1 MRSEADMKKPRQTAA
16 VAHRKEPATPGEAE
30 TRYRRVEEL
39 ATLQATVL
47 DITVPHDLPALLQT
61 IVDRAVRL
69 LNGHGGGLYLCD
81 EKRRECRLEV
91 SYKTPHDY
99 TGTTLQYG
107 EGAAGLIAQTGEPLL
122 LDDYR
127 IWPGRARVFDHDEP
141 FRAVVGVPMIWQGQV
156 IGVIDVF
163 RVNDMETFTSDDQEL
178 LTMFANHAA
187 IATANARLVEGLK
200 SELAERKRV
209 QQTVTE
215 NELKYRALFNTANE
229 AILLM
234 EGERLIDCN
243 PKALTMFGL
252 PKERILGL
260 SLWSFSPVKQPDGS
274 SSKTALARKVKAA
287 LRGEAQ
293 SFEWQYQRGDGA
305 QIETEVSLNRIDLNG
320 KPYLQVIVHDITE
333 RKHAENA
340 LREAET
346 RYRTLVEQITAVIY
360 ADAVD
365 NLSSTLYIS
374 PQVTALTGYPP
385 ERWIADPQTWWKL
398 IHPEDVER
406 VRAEHRR
413 SNRTG
418 EPFNVEY
425 RIVRPDGRTVWIHD
439 QAVLI
444 KDSAGAPPRWQGLMV
459 DTTAR
464 KQAETALRESQQ
476 ILRSIIDTIPVR
488 VFWKDRDSNYLG
500 SNRKFA
506 LDAGFKT
513 PEEIIGKN
521 DIQMGWKEQA
531 KLYRADDRAV
541 IESGQPK
548 INYEEPE
555 TTPDGSLI
563 WLRTSKIPLLDA
575 EGRVKG
581 VLGTYE
587 DITER
592 KKGEQALRESEEK
605 YRSLVELASD
615 GIIIIQGGMIKYAN
629 PTMAAMAG
637 VSVETMVGSSFFGL
651 VHPDERPRVTA
662 LFEGYQ
668 AGEELL
674 HSLDSAILKNDGSK
688 VFVEVNE
695 AEIQFEEKPAFLAIV
710 RDITERMTMERAL
723 RESEEKFR
731 SVIEQASEGFV
742 LIDENGRVSEWNK
755 AEERIWGLSSADT
768 IGKPFWEVQ
777 YLLADPAEQTPERLE
792 YYKKVVLEALKTGQ
806 SPLFQQPIEDHFVRM
821 GGEPLFLAQTIFP
834 VKTDQGYRI
843 ASLSRDISARKQAE
857 EVLQRK
863 LKELTVLQATALAGT
878 QSNSVDDL
886 IERITTII
894 GESIYPDNFGVIL
907 LDKEQ
912 QLLRSH
918 ASYRL
923 GKVKENSSTTVP
935 MGAGVSSYVL
945 ETGQSYRVADVRQ
958 EPRYVGATRGIR
970 SELCVPLLVA
980 GRPIGVINAESRQPD
995 FFSSDDE
1002 RLLSTIAVQMGIAIE
1017 KLRLLDVE
1025 RSQRQAAETLRQAAA
1040 AVSSSLEP
1048 RQVLESILVS
1058 LNKVVPFDSASVM
1071 LLDGEVV
1078 HIMAFQGFDPS
1089 EEIIGASFPAS
1100 NGLLEEVSRT
1110 RKALIL
1116 PDASQDARFEVWG
1129 GVDYVRGWMG
1139 VPLIVRDEVIGFIT
1153 LDNRRVLAYD
1163 EESAALAQT
1172 FAHQAAVA
1180 IENARLYQQAV
1191 QASERR
1197 AILHQ
1202 ASQEIARASQDP
1214 ERIYEAV
1221 HHAASQVMPAE
1232 TFVISLLN
1240 EADRE
1245 AVGVYLLDQGKRWPE
1260 LHLPIGEGLS
1270 GSVIA
1275 SGKPVLVHH
1284 LPSELGVSGVNFG
1297 EGQDVNSIL
1306 AVPMRLGQKVIGML
1320 SAQSYIPNAYTDDDQ
1335 SLLEMLAAHAA
1346 VAIENSRLYVETQ
1359 RRLKELEVINRI
1371 STTLRAA
1378 QTVEEMLPLLLSETL
1393 QVLESGS
1400 GAIWLYD
1407 RTSGL
1412 LKEAAARGWFAEL
1425 HEGPVK
1431 SGEGVAGT
1439 VFQTNQP
1446 VILKEF
1452 ATDPMTRES
1461 FRKQVPPGWGGACV
1475 PIRTMQ
1481 ETIGVLFVSV
1491 ALPRQIQPEDV
1502 HLLSTISEI
1511 AGNAIRRADLHEQT
1525 ERQVQRLASLRAIDT
1540 AISTILDLRV
1550 TLGVLIDHIISQLK
1564 VDAVDVLLLNPN
1576 TQTLEHAASIG
1587 FRTDAIK
1594 HTHLY
1599 ISESLAGD
1607 AVRKRE
1613 LVYIPRLAENDL
1625 FARRPMSSAEGFV
1638 TYFGVPLIAKGQ
1650 VKGILEIFHRSLIEP
1665 DAEWRSFLETLAGQT
1680 AIALD
1685 NAALFE
1691 DLQRTN
1697 LDLSLAYDATIEGW
1711 SRALDLRDQE
1721 TEGHTLRVTE
1731 MTLKL
1736 ARMMGARDPDLV
1748 QIRRGALLHDIGKMG
1763 VPDSIL
1769 YKEGSLTGE
1778 EWEIMHR
1785 HPNFAH
1791 DMLLPISYLRLALDI
1806 PYCHHERWDGSG
1818 YPRGLKAEQIPM
1830 DARVFAVVDVW
1841 DALTSDRPYRK
1852 AWTEQAAL
1860 EYIQNN
1866 AGSQFDPKVV
1876 EMFLRMIAEEK
1887 KPLV

>member
-1 MRSEADMKKPRQTAA
+1 MRRPRQKAATAARKKPI
-16 VAHRKEPATPGEAE
+16 PLEAE
-30 TRYRRVEEL
+30 ETRQRRVEEL
-39 ATLQATVL
+39 AMLQATVL
-47 DITVPHDLPALLQT
+47 DITAPHDLPDLLQT
-61 IVDRAVRL
+61 IVDRAVNL
-69 LNGHGGGLYLCD
+69 LDAYGGGLYLCD
-81 EKRRECRLEV
+81 EKRRECHLEV

-99 TGTTLQYG
+99 TGTILKYG

-122 LDDYR
+122 IDDYR
-127 IWPGRARVFDHDEP
+127 KWPGRAHVYDQEGP
-141 FRAVVGVPMIWQGQV
+141 FRAVLAVPMIWQGQV
-156 IGVIDVF
+156 IGVIDVL
-163 RVNDMETFTSDDQEL
+163 RDSETNPFTHENQEL
-178 LTMFANHAA
+178 LAMFANHAA
-187 IATANARLVEGLK
+187 IATANARLVEGLQN
-200 SELAERKRV
+200 ELEERKHA

-234 EGERLIDCN
+234 EGDRLIDCN
-243 PKALTMFGL
+243 PEALAMFDQ
-252 PKERILGL
+252 PKEKLLGL
-260 SLWSFSPVKQPDGS
+260 SLRALSPLHQPDGS
-274 SSKTALARKVKAA
+274 TSKAALAKKLKTALH
-287 LRGEAQ
+287 GEAQ

-305 QIETEVSLNRIDLNG
+305 QIDTEVSLNRIDLNG

-340 LREAET
+340 LRVAET
-346 RYRTLVEQITAVIY
+346 RYRTLVEQVAAVIY
-360 ADAVD
+360 VDAVD
-365 NLSSTLYIS
+365 NVSSTIYMS
-374 PQVTALTGYPP
+374 PQATAMTGYPP
-385 ERWIADPQTWWKL
+385 EQWIADPQTWWKL
-398 IHPEDVER
+398 IHPEDAAR

-444 KDSAGAPPRWQGLMV
+444 KGSAGVPPRWQGLMV
-459 DTTAR
+459 DTTER
-464 KQAETALRESQQ
+464 KLAETALRESQQ

-500 SNRKFA
+500 CNRKFA
-506 LDAGFKT
+506 LDAGFKA

-521 DIQMGWKEQA
+521 DTQTGWKEQA
-531 KLYRADDRAV
+531 ELYRADDRAV
-541 IESGQPK
+541 IESSQPK
-548 INYEEPE
+548 INYEEPQ

-563 WLRTSKIPLLDA
+563 WLRTSKVPLLDT
-575 EGRVKG
+575 EGKVRG

-592 KKGEQALRESEEK
+592 KRGEQALRESEEK
-605 YRSLVELASD
+605 YRNLVELASD
-615 GIIIIQGGMIKYAN
+615 GIAIFQDDVLKYVN

-637 VSVETMVGSSFFGL
+637 LSVDALVGSSFFAL
-651 VHPDERPRVTA
+651 VHPDELAKVSALLKNFKAGAPLVRSLETA
-662 LFEGYQ
+662 L
-668 AGEELL
+668 
-674 HSLDSAILKNDGSK
+674 LKNDHSK
-688 VFVEVNE
+688 IFVEVNE
-695 AEIQFEEKPAFLAIV
+695 AEIQFEEKPAVLAIV
-710 RDITERMTMERAL
+710 RDVTKRMAMERAL

-731 SVIEQASEGFV
+731 SVIEQAAEGFV
-742 LIDENGRVSEWNK
+742 LIDETGKVIEWNR
-755 AEERIWGLSSADT
+755 AQERIWGLSSADT
-768 IGKPFWEVQ
+768 IGMPFWDVQ
-777 YLLADPAEQTPERLE
+777 YRLSDPAKRTHEQLE
-792 YYKKVVLEALKTGQ
+792 FFKKVLLEALQTGQ
-806 SPLFQQPIEDHFVRM
+806 SALFQQPIEDQFVRM
-821 GGEPLFLAQTIFP
+821 TGEPLFLDQTIFP
-834 VKTDQGYRI
+834 VKTDQGYRL
-843 ASLSRDISARKQAE
+843 ASLTRDISARKQAE
-857 EVLQRK
+857 EILQRK
-863 LKELTVLQATALAGT
+863 LKELTILQAAAQAGT
-878 QSNSVDDL
+878 QSNSMDEL

-894 GESIYPDNFGVIL
+894 GESLYPDNFGVML
-907 LDKEQ
+907 VEPGRQVLQ
-912 QLLRSH
+912 SH

-923 GKVKENSSTTVP
+923 GKIAEHSSTVIP
-935 MGAGVSSYVL
+935 VGEGVSGHVL
-945 ETGQSYRVADVRQ
+945 ETGQSFRVADVRL
-958 EPRYVGATRGIR
+958 EPRYIGATSGIR
-970 SELCVPLLVA
+970 SELCVPLLV
-980 GRPIGVINAESRQPD
+980 GGLPIGVINAESRQPD

-1017 KLRLLDVE
+1017 KLRLLEVE

-1048 RQVLESILVS
+1048 RQVLDSILVS
-1058 LNKVVPFDSASVM
+1058 LNQVVPFDSASVM
-1071 LLDGEVV
+1071 LLEGEVV
-1078 HIMAFQGFDPS
+1078 RVMAMQGSDQP
-1089 EEIIGASFPAS
+1089 EKIIGTAFPAR
-1100 NGLLEEVSRT
+1100 NALLVEVLKT

-1116 PDASQDARFEVWG
+1116 PDASRDARFEEWG

-1153 LDNRRVLAYD
+1153 LDNRQVSAYS
-1163 EESAALAQT
+1163 EEHAELAQT

-1180 IENARLYQQAV
+1180 IENARLYEQAV

-1202 ASQEIARASQDP
+1202 ASQDIARASQDP

-1221 HHAASQVMPAE
+1221 HHAASQVMPSE

-1240 EADRE
+1240 ETDQE
-1245 AVGVYLLDQGKRWPE
+1245 VVGVYLLDQGKRWPE
-1260 LHLPIGEGLS
+1260 LHLPIGQGLS

-1275 SGKPVLVHH
+1275 NGQPVLMNH
-1284 LPSELGVSGVNFG
+1284 LPSEPGMASVNFG

-1320 SAQSYIPNAYTDDDQ
+1320 SAQSYTPNAYTEDDQ
-1335 SLLEMLAAHAA
+1335 TLLEMLAAHAA
-1346 VAIENSRLYVETQ
+1346 VAIDNSRLYSETQ
-1359 RRLKELEVINRI
+1359 RRLRELEVINRI
-1371 STTLRAA
+1371 STTLRVA
-1378 QTVEEMLPLLLSETL
+1378 QTVGEMLPLLLNETL

-1400 GAIWLYD
+1400 GSIWLFD
-1407 RTSGL
+1407 RTTGL
-1412 LKEAAARGWFAEL
+1412 IKEATTRGWFTEL
-1425 HEGPVK
+1425 NEEPVQP
-1431 SGEGVAGT
+1431 GEGIAGT
-1439 VFQTNQP
+1439 VFITNQP
-1446 VILKEF
+1446 IITKEF
-1452 ATDPMTRES
+1452 ATDPRSRTSVRD
-1461 FRKQVPPGWGGACV
+1461 KVPAGWGGVCV

-1491 ALPRQIQPEDV
+1491 ALPRQIQRDDV

-1550 TLGVLIDHIISQLK
+1550 TLGVLLDHISSQLK
-1564 VDAVDVLLLNPN
+1564 VDAVDVLLLNQN

-1625 FARRPMSSAEGFV
+1625 FVRRPLSIAEGFV
-1638 TYFGVPLIAKGQ
+1638 SYFGVPLIAKGQ
-1650 VKGILEIFHRSLIEP
+1650 VKGILEIFQRSLLEP
-1665 DAEWRSFLETLAGQT
+1665 DAEWRSFLETLAGET

-1685 NAALFE
+1685 NATLFE

-1769 YKEGSLTGE
+1769 YKEGALTEE
-1778 EWEIMHR
+1778 EWEIMRR
-1785 HPNFAH
+1785 HPSFAH

-1806 PYCHHERWDGSG
+1806 PYSHHERWDGSG
-1818 YPRGLKAEQIPM
+1818 YPRGLKGEQIPL

-1852 AWTEQAAL
+1852 AWMEQAAL
-1860 EYIQNN
+1860 EFIRNS
-1866 AGSQFDPKVV
+1866 GGMLFDPKVV
-1876 EMFLRMIAEEK
+1876 EMFLRMIEDEK